1 MRRRIRGRQLVVP
14 FGRNGV
20 ARANWAEAY
29 RGHPVGYRHRTIAN
43 IPKSHFSSRMLQ
55 DQIQETMLRQIRN
68 CPAGPQRDFLVRDYE
83 LWLQNGRPTANAQ
96 RQQRNEMELRR
107 TWQDGKPLSAD
118 LSEMDKAIAEERA
131 RRLLA
136 LQ

>member
-1 MRRRIRGRQLVVP
+1 
-14 FGRNGV
+14 
-20 ARANWAEAY
+20 
-29 RGHPVGYRHRTIAN
+29 
-43 IPKSHFSSRMLQ
+43 MLQ
-55 DQIQETMLRQIRN
+55 DQIQETMLRQIRST
-68 CPAGPQRDFLVRDYE
+68 PAGPQRDFLVRDYE

-96 RQQRNEMELRR
+96 QPQNRKIMELRR

-136 LQ
+136 LEAC